1 MARTMS
7 GSVGKNTGKSA
18 DGSVGKSVGRSVGR
32 SADKSAG
39 GRPPKSAAAS
49 APRRVSSHRIR
60 IIGGQWKR
68 TPLTVLDAPGLRPTP
83 DRIRETLFN
92 WLDHLLDGAW
102 SGKRCLDL
110 FSGSG
115 ALGFEAASRGA
126 QEVVLVESNSKAV
139 QLLEE
144 SREKL
149 QATQIKILQG
159 DAARV
164 AARLAAEADPGGNEE
179 SRRFDLVF
187 LDPPY
192 HLEWLPRLL
201 PLCHALLRSNG
212 LVYAESE
219 TPLSPELMPWLQG
232 WEIVRADKAGMVFYH
247 LLVRIPT
254 T

>member
-1 MARTMS
+1 MART
-7 GSVGKNTGKSA
+7 T
-18 DGSVGKSVGRSVGR
+18 
-32 SADKSAG
+32 DKSAG
-39 GRPPKSAAAS
+39 RIAEKRAGKSPGKSPVARAS
-49 APRRVSSHRIR
+49 RHLSPHRVR

-92 WLDHLLDGAW
+92 WLDHLLDGVWAD
-102 SGKRCLDL
+102 KRCLDL

-126 QEVVLVESNSKAV
+126 QDVVLVESNSKAV
-139 QLLEE
+139 QLLEDT
-144 SREKL
+144 REKL
-149 QATQIKILQG
+149 HAPQLKILQG

-164 AARLAAEADPGGNEE
+164 AARLAAEACPDGADE

-192 HLEWLPRLL
+192 HLEWLPKLL
-201 PLCHALLRSNG
+201 PLCHALLRLNG

-219 TPLSPELMPWLQG
+219 VPLVPDEMPWLQG
-232 WEIVRADKAGMVFYH
+232 WKVVRADKAGMVFYH
-247 LLVRIPT
+247 LLVQVRVT
-254 T
+254 